1 MDLLLGLKE
10 AGERVIVAGGGVVGC
25 ESAVHLARKGKK
37 VAIIE
42 MMGQLIPEKLNPVS
56 RMGLLNL
63 VEDSKVEVLTGTKLV
78 EVTGEAAVVEND
90 GSRRELKADSV
101 VLALGFETES
111 TLQDSLEGKV
121 PELFAIG
128 DCAEPRKILHAM
140 WEGFHASRII

>member
-1 MDLLLGLKE
+1 
-10 AGERVIVAGGGVVGC
+10 
-25 ESAVHLARKGKK
+25 
-37 VAIIE
+37 
-42 MMGQLIPEKLNPVS
+42 MMGQLIPEKLNPVT

-78 EVTGEAAVVEND
+78 EVTGEGAVVEAD
-90 GSRRELKADSV
+90 GSRRELEADSL

-111 TLQDSLEGKV
+111 TLRDSLEGKV